1 MMRRD
6 RDEARAVQVQDRADS
21 VTLRDKLKA
30 RVDELTEE
38 EVAALLVLLGPSED
52 ELAAASETL
61 QAEIAT
67 SLAAE
72 SDGTPIE
79 QVARRYG
86 IADV

>member
-1 MMRRD
+1 MVLRD
-6 RDEARAVQVQDRADS
+6 R
-21 VTLRDKLKA
+21 LMA
-30 RVDELTEE
+30 RVEELTEQE
-38 EVAALLVLLGPSED
+38 TAALLVLLGPSED

-67 SLAAE
+67 ALAGK

-79 QVARRYG
+79 DVARRYG